1 MKKLFKLT
9 SLLLVFV
16 MLFSFAAC
24 APAKDPADTT
34 QQGTTPGD
42 TTADANKYADIA
54 GEYLLDASDL
64 GMPMKWY
71 IKITADG
78 KFNISTKRDFSD
90 NKGEGTVG
98 DKDGTYMLVYSDN
111 TAENPKTATFK
122 FEGKNMV
129 FSTKVPIGK
138 ASVSPSD
145 DGTKFPTAVLIANEE
160 LLGSY
165 FGTLEVPMGGSGK
178 TVSYSFQLDLDYGSK
193 YTFASSFAMGGMAM
207 TRTEKGTFDVNG
219 TEISFTALDVDG
231 EAVETPAAVKGTI
244 ENKTIKAAFTLST
257 MASAPQEIEAKF
269 GTYTEWAGTYM
280 ANYQKTMMGQMAMTL
295 TRVCQ
300 LELDAFGG
308 YVYATVDPA
317 DPTTLDYSETGT
329 YTVADGKFT
338 FTSSAEGATA
348 VEGTLENY
356 ILAAKFPI
364 SAMMSSPVDLSFYA
378 EEVNGTFTASGEY
391 EEKAYNAA
399 LSLGGGKFTL
409 IVGDASEEA
418 EEPNY
423 IAYGSFTVEGGMV
436 TQIAL
441 TTEALFETM
450 AMDTPLEE
458 IPAELQS
465 FKLPV
470 AESGISGELIFDLD
484 DTAVIAFEFKK

>member
-24 APAKDPADTT
+24 APKNDPADT

-138 ASVSPSD
+138 ASVSPSE

-165 FGTLEVPMGGSGK
+165 FGTIEVPMGQS
-178 TVSYSFQLDLDYGSK
+178 TIPYEFQLDLAYGGK
-193 YTFASSFAMGGMAM
+193 YTFASSFSMGGVSM
-207 TRTEKGTFDVNG
+207 TRTEKGNFEVNG

-244 ENKTIKAAFTLST
+244 EDKTIKAAFFLS
-257 MASAPQEIEAKF
+257 SRSSSPREIEAKF
-269 GTYTEWAGTYM
+269 GTYTEYAGTYT
-280 ANYQKTMMGQMAMTL
+280 AVYETTMGGMMTIGRL
-295 TRVCQ
+295 CQ

-308 YVYATVDPA
+308 YKYSAIDTADMTTV
-317 DPTTLDYSETGT
+317 TYEEEGT
-329 YTVADGKFT
+329 YTVTDGKLS
-338 FTSSAEGATA
+338 FTSNKEGATA
-348 VEGTLENY
+348 VEGTYANY
-356 ILAAKFPI
+356 VLSTKLPI
-364 SAMMSSPVDLSFYA
+364 SSKMSNPVDLSFYA
-378 EEVNGTFTASGEY
+378 EAASGQF
-391 EEKAYNAA
+391 AA
-399 LSLGGGKFTL
+399 TAENEGTKYGAGLQLLGNNFALAVATNE
-409 IVGDASEEA
+409 GDAA
-418 EEPNY
+418 VIKY
-423 IAYGSFTVEGGMV
+423 IAIGSFEIEAGMV
-436 TQIAL
+436 TKIKL
-441 TTEALFETM
+441 TTTNVYTDQTM
-450 AMDTPLEE
+450 QNEITD
-458 IPAELQS
+458 IPAELQTIS
-465 FKLPV
+465 LPI

>member
-111 TAENPKTATFK
+111 TAENPKTATFT

-165 FGTLEVPMGGSGK
+165 FGTYEKAAGPMG
-178 TVSYSFQLDLDYGSK
+178 TVVYSFQLDLAYGSK
-193 YTFASSFAMGGMAM
+193 YTFASSFSMGGTAM
-207 TRTEKGTFDVNG
+207 TRTEKGNFEVNG
-219 TEISFTALDVDG
+219 TEISFTALDVNG

-244 ENKTIKAAFTLST
+244 EDKTIKAAFTLSA

-269 GTYTEWAGTYM
+269 GTHTEWAGTYM
-280 ANYQKTMMGQMAMTL
+280 ANYQKPGML

-338 FTSSAEGATA
+338 FTSSAEGAAA
-348 VEGTLENY
+348 VEGTYENY
-356 ILAAKFPI
+356 VLSIKLRVSSLVP
-364 SAMMSSPVDLSFYA
+364 MSVNLSFYA

-391 EEKAYNAA
+391 EEKAYDAV

-409 IVGDASEEA
+409 VVGDASEEA

-436 TQIAL
+436 TQIAF
-441 TTEALFETM
+441 TTEALYETM